1 MNVSDQNGT
10 VPEMPDVDLS
20 KLEKESNTRSYSGFT
35 KHFVTLYLL
44 CFTLFQLYTSI
55 VGTVPPQIVRMVH
68 LGFAIPLSYLLYPAT
83 SKGSMDRLH
92 PLDLLLATAFL
103 LVAGYYLYN
112 YDALIERI
120 GFYTTL
126 DIFVGAVG
134 MLLVMEACRRVV
146 GWPIVIIAA
155 VFILYASWG
164 KYMPGFLNHRG
175 YSIKRIVSQL
185 FFSTE
190 GIIGSPL
197 GVCASFVFLFILFG
211 AFLEKTGIGQFFT
224 DIANALA
231 GSVPGGPA
239 KVAVITSALQGTVSG
254 SSVSNTVSTGSFTI
268 PLMKSLGY
276 RPEFAAAVE
285 AAASTGGQIMPPIM
299 GAAAFLISEIVGV
312 SYIEVVKAA
321 AIPAVLYFSG
331 IWIMV
336 HLEAKKLGLRGLP
349 KDQVPHAGELL
360 RKEGHLILP
369 LIAIMVFLI
378 MGFTTTRAA
387 LWGILTAIIVPYLRK
402 STRIQVADIAS
413 ALTAGARNI
422 LGVSCACSTAGVIVG
437 VVTMTGIGLKLGEG
451 LTTLTSGMLIPTLFF
466 TMITSLV
473 LGMGVPT
480 TANYLITATIAAP
493 IVVRLGIPVL
503 AAHLFSFYFG
513 ILSDVTPPV
522 ALAAYAG
529 SAIAKSN
536 PFKTGVIAT
545 KLAVAAFLVPYM
557 FALNPSLI
565 LIDTTLPEVAVIAV
579 TSVTGMIGIGAALTG
594 YFVSDTL
601 WYEQILLA
609 LGGVMLVYPGYV
621 TDAIGVGLVAG
632 IYLLQKLRVKASI
645 AAVRNE

>member
-1 MNVSDQNGT
+1 
-10 VPEMPDVDLS
+10 
-20 KLEKESNTRSYSGFT
+20 
-35 KHFVTLYLL
+35 
-44 CFTLFQLYTSI
+44 
-55 VGTVPPQIVRMVH
+55 
-68 LGFAIPLSYLLYPAT
+68 
-83 SKGSMDRLH
+83 
-92 PLDLLLATAFL
+92 
-103 LVAGYYLYN
+103 
-112 YDALIERI
+112 
-120 GFYTTL
+120 
-126 DIFVGAVG
+126 
-134 MLLVMEACRRVV
+134 
-146 GWPIVIIAA
+146 
-155 VFILYASWG
+155 
-164 KYMPGFLNHRG
+164 
-175 YSIKRIVSQL
+175 
-185 FFSTE
+185 
-190 GIIGSPL
+190 
-197 GVCASFVFLFILFG
+197 
-211 AFLEKTGIGQFFT
+211 
-224 DIANALA
+224 
-231 GSVPGGPA
+231 
-239 KVAVITSALQGTVSG
+239 
-254 SSVSNTVSTGSFTI
+254 
-268 PLMKSLGY
+268 
-276 RPEFAAAVE
+276 
-285 AAASTGGQIMPPIM
+285 M

-336 HLEAKKLGLRGLP
+336 HLEAKKLGLCGLP
-349 KDQVPHAGELL
+349 KEQVPHAGALVK
-360 RKEGHLILP
+360 KEGHLILP
-369 LIAIMVFLI
+369 LIAIMAFLI

-387 LWGILTAIIVPYLRK
+387 LWGILTAIIAPYLRK
-402 STRIQVADIAS
+402 STRVPAAEIAS
-413 ALTAGARNI
+413 ALIVGARNI
-422 LGVSCACSTAGVIVG
+422 LGVSCACSTVGVIVG

-451 LTTLTSGMLIPTLFF
+451 LTALTSGMVIPTLFF

-473 LGMGVPT
+473 LGIGVPT

-565 LIDTTLPEVAVIAV
+565 LIDTTLSEVAVIAV

-594 YFVSDTL
+594 YFVTDTRR
-601 WYEQILLA
+601 YEQVLLG

-621 TDAIGVGLVAG
+621 TDAVGVGLIAG

-645 AAVRNE
+645 TAARNE

>member
-1 MNVSDQNGT
+1 MPAKPALPKA
-10 VPEMPDVDLS
+10 PEIDLS
-20 KLEKESNTRSYSGFT
+20 RLEKESNTRTYSGSF
-35 KHFVTLYLL
+35 KCFVSLYLL

-55 VGTVPPQIVRMVH
+55 VGTVQPQIIRMVH
-68 LGFAIPLSYLLYPAT
+68 LAFAIPLSYILYPAT
-83 SKGSMDRLH
+83 SKGSMKHMSLFDV
-92 PLDLLLATAFL
+92 LLALGFL
-103 LVAGYYLYN
+103 GVAGYYLWN
-112 YDALIERI
+112 YYALIERV
-120 GFYTTL
+120 GFYTKT
-126 DIFVGAVG
+126 DIIVGAIGV
-134 MLLVMEACRRVV
+134 LLIMEACRRVV
-146 GWPIVIIAA
+146 GWPIVIIATM
-155 VFILYASWG
+155 FILYAYFG
-164 KYMPGFLNHRG
+164 KSMPGFLNHRG
-175 YSIKRIVSQL
+175 YSVKRIVAQL

-190 GIIGSPL
+190 GVIGSPL

-336 HLEAKKLGLRGLP
+336 HLEAKKRGLRGLP
-349 KDQVPHAGELL
+349 KDQIPHAGKLL
-360 RKEGHLILP
+360 REKGHLILP
-369 LIAIMVFLI
+369 LIAIMAFLI

-387 LWGILTAIIVPYLRK
+387 LWGILTAIVVPYFRK
-402 STRIQVADIAS
+402 GTRVPVADIAS
-413 ALTAGARNI
+413 SLIVGARNI

-451 LTTLTSGMLIPTLFF
+451 LTALTSGMVIPTLFF
-466 TMITSLV
+466 TMITSIV

-493 IVVRLGIPVL
+493 IVVKLGVPVL

-565 LIDTTLPEVAVIAV
+565 LLNTTLPQVIIISV
-579 TSVTGMIGIGAALTG
+579 TSVAGMVGIGAALTG
-594 YFVSDTL
+594 YFVTDTK
-601 WYEQILLA
+601 WYEQIPLG
-609 LGGVMLVYPGYV
+609 LGGIMLVYPGTL
-621 TDAIGVGLVAG
+621 TDVIGVGLVVA
-632 IYLLQKLRVKASI
+632 IWLLQKLRVRKS
-645 AAVRNE
+645 V